1 MPLKN
6 DYVNYS
12 THGICRVEEIR
23 FMQFD
28 RSSKGREYYILRPVH
43 PDNIRIFVPMGNP
56 HLAERMRPVLSPV
69 EIDQTILSVKNQTL
83 QWIDDCKQRAAMFRK
98 ILLQRDERELLLLVS
113 CLYLKS
119 REGPKALSA
128 SDVQILKA
136 AEEIIE
142 QEFSFSLK
150 ISTQQIGSYI
160 REKLGLAKSMG
171 A

>member
-56 HLAERMRPVLSPV
+56 HLANACGLFYRLWR
-69 EIDQTILSVKNQTL
+69 
-83 QWIDDCKQRAAMFRK
+83 
-98 ILLQRDERELLLLVS
+98 
-113 CLYLKS
+113 
-119 REGPKALSA
+119 
-128 SDVQILKA
+128 
-136 AEEIIE
+136 
-142 QEFSFSLK
+142 
-150 ISTQQIGSYI
+150 ST
-160 REKLGLAKSMG
+160 RLF
-171 A
+171 

>member
-56 HLAERMRPVLSPV
+56 HLEMC
-69 EIDQTILSVKNQTL
+69 I
-83 QWIDDCKQRAAMFRK
+83 
-98 ILLQRDERELLLLVS
+98 RDRYMV
-113 CLYLKS
+113 
-119 REGPKALSA
+119 GH
-128 SDVQILKA
+128 
-136 AEEIIE
+136 
-142 QEFSFSLK
+142 K
-150 ISTQQIGSYI
+150 ISDITEKVYTQ
-160 REKLGLAKSMG
+160 REFDWLKKEIEKIK
-171 A
+171 